1 MGTWRCRRWNR
12 DCRLIPIGAQN
23 EELNLNNAI
32 KKRLAEKP
40 SAFDKLILRDAP
52 PPQRGRVRTDLKTKE
67 LALLVRYGAPRALAE
82 TWLAD
87 KVAQQ
92 QEALGEPGDCMIM

>member
-1 MGTWRCRRWNR
+1 MY
-12 DCRLIPIGAQN
+12 
-23 EELNLNNAI
+23 
-32 KKRLAEKP
+32 
-40 SAFDKLILRDAP
+40 
-52 PPQRGRVRTDLKTKE
+52 QRGRVRTDLKTKE

-92 QEALGEPGDCMIM
+92 QAALGEPGECMLM